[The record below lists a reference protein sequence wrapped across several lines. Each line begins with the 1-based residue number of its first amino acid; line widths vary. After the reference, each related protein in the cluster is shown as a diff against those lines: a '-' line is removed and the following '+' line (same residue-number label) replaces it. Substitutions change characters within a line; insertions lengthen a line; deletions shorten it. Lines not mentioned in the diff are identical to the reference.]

1 MGWRS
6 CLRRRRGDHWAAL
19 AVTKRSGPPVKH
31 VIRALDLTAAAC
43 VRGPPSAEAAKLTA
57 KNPVPFMPSCAVTRP
72 TVSKPSDLYSHDPC
86 FGQAAFLDRV
96 PVGIEVGSLTRLNQ
110 NACPVAQISVE
121 IPDTLRANLV
131 ITSCS

>member
-1 MGWRS
+1 M
-6 CLRRRRGDHWAAL
+6 
-19 AVTKRSGPPVKH
+19 P
-31 VIRALDLTAAAC
+31 
-43 VRGPPSAEAAKLTA
+43 AEAAKLTA